1 MKRFCQQIRK
11 PPKRCKQHFSLSYKV
26 QPSAFLQTGTQTFA
40 LLQTDVQSFA
50 FVVQTGVQ
58 SFAFVQTGV
67 KSFASVHD
75 VTCIST
81 TITVLTN
88 VKLRK

>member
-75 VTCIST
+75 VSLQRSRCS
-81 TITVLTN
+81 LMLN
-88 VKLRK
+88 